1 MIDRYQFVKI
11 EDKCST
17 IQPIIRGVPQGSILG
32 PLLFL
37 VYINDLGTEPN
48 WQGDLILYADDTA
61 MIDELNSN
69 SDDKNL
75 VQNWMSENRVACNS
89 EKKQN
94 LLFLRKDL

>member
-1 MIDRYQFVKI
+1 MKI

-17 IQPIIRGVPQGSILG
+17 IKPIIRGVPQGSILG

-37 VYINDLGTEPN
+37 VFINDLGTDPN

-75 VQNWMSENRVACNS
+75 LQNWMSENRVAVIL
-89 EKKQN
+89 KKQN
-94 LLFLRKDL
+94 LSFLRKDL